1 MAVFEELERDG
12 HEEVV
17 FGYDRDAGLKAIIAI
32 HNTSLGPALGGTRM
46 WPYESESD
54 ALKDVLRLSRGM
66 TYKAALAGLNLGGG
80 KAVIFGDPEKD
91 KNEILFRAFGRMVEG
106 LHGRYITAEDVGTT
120 PCDMEWVRAETKY
133 VTGIDEAHG
142 GSGDPSPVTARGV
155 YSGIRAC
162 VEEVLGKNSLQG
174 VSLAIQGA
182 GHVGLNL
189 AEILQRDGAV
199 VYISDINSDKVK
211 TAVEKYGAIEVAP
224 ENIYSLD
231 VDIFAPCAL
240 GAVVNDKTIEMF
252 RCRIIAGAANNQL
265 DDELRH
271 GRMLMEKN
279 ILYAP
284 DYAINSGGLIN
295 VENELEGYIRERACA
310 QAEGIYDIIKSII
323 RLSREEGIPT
333 NAASNRIAEMRIKR
347 VGRLRRKFVSI
358 PPHIFRGGRIFK

>member
-1 MAVFEELERDG
+1 MAVFEELERDS

-46 WPYESESD
+46 WPYESESE

-80 KAVIFGDPEKD
+80 KAVIIGDPEKD
-91 KNEILFRAFGRMVEG
+91 KNEILFRAFGRLVEG

-133 VTGIDEAHG
+133 VTGIEEAHG

-162 VEEVLGKNSLQG
+162 VEEALGKSSLKG
-174 VSLAIQGA
+174 ISVAIQGA

-189 AEILQRDGAV
+189 AELLWRDGAV
-199 VYISDINSDKVK
+199 IYICDINSERAKI
-211 TAVEKYGAIEVAP
+211 AVEKYNAIETDP
-224 ENIYSLD
+224 DDIYSLD
-231 VDIFAPCAL
+231 VDIFTPCAL
-240 GAVVNDKTIEMF
+240 GAVINDRTIDMF
-252 RCRIIAGAANNQL
+252 KCGIIAGAANNQL

-295 VENELEGYIRERACA
+295 VENELEGYNRERASN

-333 NAASNRIAEMRIKR
+333 NAASNRIAEMRIER
-347 VGRLRRKFVSI
+347 VGRLRRKFVSV

>member
-1 MAVFEELERDG
+1 MSVFEELEKDS

-17 FGYDRDAGLKAIIAI
+17 FGYDKDAGLKAIIAI

-46 WPYESESD
+46 WPYESESE

-80 KAVIFGDPEKD
+80 KAVIIGDPEKE
-91 KNEILFRAFGRMVEG
+91 KNEILFRAFGRLVEG

-162 VEEVLGKNSLQG
+162 VEEVLGKKSLKG
-174 VSLAIQGA
+174 IRVAIQGA

-189 AEILQRDGAV
+189 TEILKRDGAV
-199 VYISDINSDKVK
+199 VYISDIHSERVK
-211 TAVEKYGAIEVAP
+211 TAVEKYGAIEVDP
-224 ENIYSLD
+224 DKIYSLD
-231 VDIFAPCAL
+231 MDIFAPCAL
-240 GAVVNDKTIEMF
+240 GAVINDKTIEMF
-252 RCRIIAGAANNQL
+252 NCRIIAGAANNQL
-265 DDELRH
+265 DDEVRH
-271 GRMLMEKN
+271 GRMLMEKK

-295 VENELEGYIRERACA
+295 VENELEGYNRKRACA

-323 RLSREEGIPT
+323 ELSREEGIPT
-333 NAASNRIAEMRIKR
+333 NMASNRIAEMRIEK
-347 VGRLRRKFVSI
+347 VGRLRRKFISV